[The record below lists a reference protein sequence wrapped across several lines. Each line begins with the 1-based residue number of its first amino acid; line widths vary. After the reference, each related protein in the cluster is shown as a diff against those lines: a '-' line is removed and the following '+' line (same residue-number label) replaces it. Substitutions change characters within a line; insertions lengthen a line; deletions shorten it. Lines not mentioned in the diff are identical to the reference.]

1 MSGRFGA
8 FGGQFVPETLMAA
21 LQELETQYRAAMA
34 DRTFV
39 ERYEDL
45 LRDYVGRPTPLTH
58 ARRLTERWGGAQVY
72 LKREDLAH
80 TGAHKINNTLGQAL
94 LCQRM
99 GKRRMIA
106 ETGAGQ
112 HGVAAATAAALLGL
126 ECEVFMGAVDV
137 QRQAPNVYRMELL
150 GTRVRAVESGSRTL
164 KDATNAA
171 LREWVRS
178 VRHTHYAI
186 GSVVGPHPF
195 PTIVRDLQSVIG
207 REVLRQSEAAFGQAP
222 QAAIACVGGGSNAAG
237 LFAPLVETDVAL
249 YGVEAA
255 GEGLHGERHAATLTR
270 GRPGVLHGA
279 YSYLLQDADGQI
291 QEAHSISAGLDYAG
305 VGPEHSYWHET
316 GRVRYLTATD
326 EEALEALYL
335 LARSEGI
342 IPALESA
349 HALARAGEIA
359 RTLPRQA
366 ALVVVVSGRG
376 DKDLES
382 IRARE
387 ASA

>member
-291 QEAHSISAGLDYAG
+291 QEAHSISAGLDYPG